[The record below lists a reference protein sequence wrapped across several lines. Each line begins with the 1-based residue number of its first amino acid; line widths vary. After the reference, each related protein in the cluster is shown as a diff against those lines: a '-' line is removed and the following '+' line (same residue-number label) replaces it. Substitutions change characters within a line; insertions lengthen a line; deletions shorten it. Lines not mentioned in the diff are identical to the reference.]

1 MKFSDLHLSQSLQ
14 KAIKKIGY
22 KEATPIQEE
31 AIPPAL
37 EGRDIV
43 GCAQTGTG
51 KTAAFLLPALQHLLK
66 NKRETKN
73 PGVVVLAP
81 TRELVIQVTGEA
93 HKLAAQTSLRI
104 VSIYGGARMKPQI
117 SKLRR
122 GVDVV
127 IATPGRLQDHMRRR
141 NVTFKDLDI
150 LILDE
155 ADRMLD
161 MGFLPDI
168 KQIVSH
174 MPDKRQTMLFSA
186 TMSNAVLNLA
196 YQFQREPVSVEI
208 ARATPPQAIQQ
219 TIYPV
224 PKHLK
229 TPLLLA
235 LLQKMDV
242 DSMLVFTATKQ
253 EADIV
258 TRQLAQANISVA
270 CIHGD
275 FRQKQRIAALE
286 GFRSGK
292 HRVLVATN
300 IAARGLD
307 VEGISH
313 VINYDVPEHPENYV
327 HRIGRTAR
335 AEAEGDAITLVTPDD
350 EPMVYRIEHLLGYKI
365 ERKTLPGF
373 DYDVPT
379 PSWAKPSAEALI
391 RKTTQSQSLA
401 DRWRGMTGGGSG
413 GGRSSRRGGW

>member
-1 MKFSDLHLSQSLQ
+1 MQFSELPLNQALQ
-14 KAIKKIGY
+14 KAVEAMGY
-22 KEATPIQEE
+22 EEATPIQAQ

-37 EGRDIV
+37 EGRDII

-51 KTAAFLLPALQHLLK
+51 KTAAFVLPALQRLLQDQGK
-66 NKRETKN
+66 KTKH
-73 PGVVVLAP
+73 PQVVILAP
-81 TRELVIQVTGEA
+81 TRELVIQVAEEA
-93 HKLAAQTSLRI
+93 RQLAAKTSLR
-104 VSIYGGARMKPQI
+104 VAAIYGGAGMKSQI

-127 IATPGRLQDHMRRR
+127 VATPGRLQDHFRRR
-141 NVTFKDLDI
+141 NISFKALQI
-150 LILDE
+150 LVLDE

-168 KQIVSH
+168 KDIVKR
-174 MPDKRQTMLFSA
+174 MPHERQTMLFSA
-186 TMSNAVLNLA
+186 TMSPPILNLTR
-196 YQFQREPVSVEI
+196 QFQQNPVMVEI
-208 ARATPPQAIQQ
+208 SIARPPETIRQAL
-219 TIYPV
+219 YPV

-229 TPLLLA
+229 TELLLA
-235 LLQKMDV
+235 VLKQMEV

-258 TRQLAQANISVA
+258 TRQLQQAKISVA

-275 FRQKQRIAALE
+275 FRQRERIAALE
-286 GFRSGK
+286 GFRAGK
-292 HRVLVATN
+292 HQVLVATN

-307 VEGISH
+307 VEGITH
-313 VINYDVPEHPENYV
+313 VINYDVPEQPENYI

-350 EPMVYRIEHLLGYKI
+350 EPMIYRIEHLLGHKI
-365 ERKTLPGF
+365 ERKTLPDF

-391 RKTTQSQSLA
+391 RQTTQSQSLA
-401 DRWRGMTGGGSG
+401 DRFRSMTGG
-413 GGRSSRRGGW
+413 RRGRR